1 MNHAHPMSQ
10 KLPVS
15 DSRCTKNRTNGQPC
29 QAMAIAGTTS
39 CRHHS
44 GVSVTAARAKG
55 NVVVELARWG
65 LDGNTQLRDPGE
77 VMLRLVTQS
86 AARVELYS
94 RLLGE
99 AYEAADE
106 LAAAHEAEALLA
118 DDDPDDDEGED
129 GLVATSPRV
138 QAARARIRQVFATG
152 GVGALIGVKLDADRA
167 GRVYA
172 TEEAIRGLA
181 QLEAQERDRCANFA
195 SKAIAAGLAE
205 RQVRLAESQGAAM
218 YAVFGRVLEGL
229 GLTAEQAAMVPV
241 LLAREIGQLTGSNV
255 IEGST
260 DGIHR

>member
-1 MNHAHPMSQ
+1 MSHAHPMSF
-10 KLPVS
+10 KPPVS

-44 GVSVTAARAKG
+44 GVSVTTARAKG
-55 NVVVELARWG
+55 AVVVELSRWG
-65 LDGNTQLRDPGE
+65 IDGHTELRDPGE

-99 AYEAADE
+99 AYEAAEE
-106 LAAAHEAEALLA
+106 LAAAHEAEPLL
-118 DDDPDDDEGED
+118 DDDPADEEED

-138 QAARARIRQVFATG
+138 QAARVRIRQVFATG

-181 QLEAQERDRCANFA
+181 VLEAAERDRCANFA
-195 SKAIAAGLAE
+195 TKAIAAGLAE

-229 GLTAEQAAMVPV
+229 GLSAEQAALVPV
-241 LLAREIGQLTGSNV
+241 LLAREIGQLTGRV
-255 IEGST
+255 IEGAT
-260 DGIHR
+260 A